1 MTAGKGN
8 HPEYGW
14 KVDEVALDFILWD
27 VWEFP
32 ITANNSQTENF
43 HVFEKIFWKGMN
55 ALTEGVSCTSFLMAL
70 RRCVSKIFPLDKN
83 VNTLPIPGCRETTI
97 KSRLHDKFPGEG
109 EKTVSF
115 QDTVPEEIFS
125 PVYTFENE
133 SLYELSNDTVHAL
146 IHLGWINKEKSKYT
160 ATMAV
165 YIKPRGIFG
174 KIYLEIIKPFRH
186 LIVYPEMM
194 KKVQGKWREYISEL
208 QSGQGH
214 Q

>member
-1 MTAGKGN
+1 MMVGKGN

-14 KVDEVALDFILWD
+14 KVDEVARDFTLWD

-32 ITANNSQTENF
+32 IIANNSQTENF
-43 HVFEKIFWKGMN
+43 PAFEKIFWKGMN
-55 ALTEGVSCTSFLMAL
+55 ALTEGVSFTAFLMAL
-70 RRCVSKIFPLDKN
+70 RHCLGKIFPLDKN
-83 VNTLPIPGCRETTI
+83 INTLPIPGCRETTI
-97 KSRLHDKFPGEG
+97 KSRLNDEYLVNA

-115 QDTVPEEIFS
+115 QDNFPEVIFS
-125 PVYTFENE
+125 PVYSFENE

-146 IHLGWINKEKSKYT
+146 VHLGWINIEKSTYT

-165 YIKPRGIFG
+165 YIKPRGIWG
-174 KIYLEIIKPFRH
+174 EIYLVIIKPFRH

-194 KKVQGKWREYISEL
+194 KKVQEKWREYISEL
-208 QSGQGH
+208 QSGHGH